1 MQEQN
6 LKNHSKL
13 VVSFHVATL
22 LPILVS
28 LILSVALLISEG
40 ITLISCFAV
49 CVTLSLALLFYHVRT
64 FGLGNQDRIIRAEE
78 NFRCYRLTG
87 KELDSR
93 LTKSQIIA
101 LRFAVDS
108 EYVALMEKTIA
119 QNLGAKEIKESIQEW
134 RADYHRI

>member
-6 LKNHSKL
+6 FKNLSKI
-13 VVSFHVATL
+13 VVSFHLANF

-40 ITLISCFAV
+40 ITLVSCFAV
-49 CVTLSLALLFYHVRT
+49 CVALSLALLFYHVRT

-93 LTKSQIIA
+93 LSKSQIIA

-108 EYVALMEKTIA
+108 EYVALMDKAIT
-119 QNLGAKEIKESIQEW
+119 QNLSAKEIKESIKEW

>member
-6 LKNHSKL
+6 FKKHSKI
-13 VVSFHVATL
+13 VVSFHLANF
-22 LPILVS
+22 LPIVAS
-28 LILSVALLISEG
+28 LILSIILLISEG
-40 ITLISCFAV
+40 ITLATLLGV
-49 CVTLSLALLFYHVRT
+49 CVSLSLALLFYHVRI

-87 KELDSR
+87 KELDAR

-108 EYVALMEKTIA
+108 EYVALMEKTIS
-119 QNLGAKEIKESIQEW
+119 QNLSTQDIKESIQEW

>member
-6 LKNHSKL
+6 FKNHSKI
-13 VVSFHVATL
+13 VVSFHLANF

-28 LILSVALLISEG
+28 LILSVVLLITEG
-40 ITLISCFAV
+40 ITLVSCFAV
-49 CVTLSLALLFYHVRT
+49 CVALSLALLFYHVRT

-108 EYVALMEKTIA
+108 EYLALMDKAIT
-119 QNLGAKEIKESIQEW
+119 QNLSAKEIKESIKEW
-134 RADYHRI
+134 RADYQRI

>member
-6 LKNHSKL
+6 LKNHSKI
-13 VVSFHVATL
+13 VVSFHLANS

-28 LILSVALLISEG
+28 LILSVVLLITEG
-40 ITLISCFAV
+40 ITLVSCFAV
-49 CVTLSLALLFYHVRT
+49 SVALSLGLLFYHVRT

-108 EYVALMEKTIA
+108 EYVALMDKAIT
-119 QNLGAKEIKESIQEW
+119 QNLSAKEIKESIKEW